1 MIEELKDYLIE
12 AVEPLGKKVG
22 HGAYGYVEK
31 VLVSGTVCAAKKVHR
46 VLIHN
51 HDEGVEVFKRKFYGE
66 CKIMSR
72 LRHPHVV
79 QFLGVYKPSA
89 EEIKKEEIFEESIGS
104 TPSTSLG
111 LALPW
116 LIMEFLPI
124 NLDDFL
130 KKKPVIPFS
139 VKVSF
144 LLDIAKGLYYLHN
157 QRPPIIHRDLT
168 AKNVLIS
175 PTLDAKIAD
184 FGVARIVNPFSTTMS
199 AGPGTIVYM
208 PPEVLSRDDTSN
220 CQAHYY
226 TSIDVFSFGV
236 NILYVVVQEFPDKL
250 KPHVI
255 NDQDQLIALSEVH
268 RRQRYFDK
276 ARLILNDPSKPEH
289 GLIKLAEDCLS
300 NNQYKRPPIRDIY
313 AELNAI
319 KELVPVTKVDRLVG
333 LDLFRPNG
341 MKVSKQAGKAGRS
354 QWVEVVEIFFCG
366 IVMGSL
372 MVDPGAHEAS
382 PTLWWQFQWVVNDQW
397 SIAGL
402 D

>member
-12 AVEPLGKKVG
+12 TVKPLEIKVG

-31 VLVSGTVCAAKKVHR
+31 VLVGGTVCAAKKVHR

-72 LRHPHVV
+72 LRHPHIV

-89 EEIKKEEIFEESIGS
+89 EEIKREEIFEESIGS

-116 LIMEFLPI
+116 LIMEYLPI

-130 KKKPVIPFS
+130 KKKPIIPFS

-144 LLDIAKGLYYLHN
+144 LLDIARGLYYLHS
-157 QRPPIIHRDLT
+157 QKPPIIHRDLT

-199 AGPGTIVYM
+199 TGPGTIVYM

-220 CQAHYY
+220 GHAHYF

-236 NILYVVVQEFPDKL
+236 NILYVIVQEFPDKL
-250 KPHVI
+250 KPHVLH
-255 NDQDQLIALSEVH
+255 DEDHLIALSEVQ

-276 ARLILNDPSKPEH
+276 ARLHLNDPSKPEH

-300 NNQYKRPPIRDIY
+300 NNQFKRPPVQDIY
-313 AELNAI
+313 QELDAI
-319 KELVPVTKVDRLVG
+319 NKLVPMTRMDRLVG
-333 LDLFRPNG
+333 LDLFRSNG
-341 MKVSKQAGKAGRS
+341 VKVRAGAGVGGWKS
-354 QWVEVVEIFFCG
+354 
-366 IVMGSL
+366 
-372 MVDPGAHEAS
+372 
-382 PTLWWQFQWVVNDQW
+382 
-397 SIAGL
+397 
-402 D
+402 